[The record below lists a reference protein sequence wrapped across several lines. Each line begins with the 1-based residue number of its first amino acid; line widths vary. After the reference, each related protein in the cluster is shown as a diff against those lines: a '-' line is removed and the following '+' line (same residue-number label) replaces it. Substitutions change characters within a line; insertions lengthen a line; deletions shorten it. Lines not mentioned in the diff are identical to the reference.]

1 MIFLETLISKHQEA
15 IDEKM
20 NGIGFAFDSV
30 DEFKLT
36 LQ

>member
-1 MIFLETLISKHQEA
+1 MTFLETLISKHQEA
-15 IDEKM
+15 FDEKM
-20 NGIGFAFDSV
+20 NGTGFVFDYV